1 MTQVPLRAVVFDC
14 DGVLVDS
21 EPVHAQATTQQ
32 LKSLG
37 TPIPEGLFER
47 IIGMRVRD
55 QMTIVGELTGHD
67 PQRLFDGREERF
79 WELIRLNFPAMPGA
93 ASTIRRLHEAGF
105 AIGVASSGTREYV
118 DYVVTALG
126 VRDLVDAVTSGDDVR
141 QPKPD
146 PECYLRTATALGVP
160 AASCAAVED
169 SELGVR
175 SAAAARMHVL
185 ALQPAATSVLPH
197 ARRQFATLPAIAD
210 YLLLHTQHPQHRDV
224 TPAR

>member
-1 MTQVPLRAVVFDC
+1 MTQLPLRAVVFDC

-21 EPVHAQATTQQ
+21 EPVHAQATSDE
-32 LKSLG
+32 LASLG
-37 TPIPEGLFER
+37 TPVPANLFEQ

-67 PQRLFDGREERF
+67 PQRLFDGREQRF
-79 WELIRLNFPAMPGA
+79 WELLRRNFPAMPGA
-93 ASTIRRLHEAGF
+93 APTIRRLHAAGF

-118 DYVVTALG
+118 DYVVTTLG
-126 VRDLVDAVTSGDDVR
+126 VHELVDAITSGNDVR

-146 PECYLRTATALGVP
+146 PECYLRTARALGVP
-160 AASCAAVED
+160 ATSCAAVED

-197 ARRQFATLPAIAD
+197 ARRQFTTLPAIAD
-210 YLLLHTQHPQHRDV
+210 YLLLHAQRRGV
-224 TPAR
+224 TTAR